1 MSISKSIK
9 QSSEKYN
16 LELNNG
22 LYFFDDATLGM
33 IINSC
38 GSKGIGD
45 KIVPDSILGVCITPA
60 CQIHDFDYFVGQT
73 FEDKK
78 NADRRF
84 LENMRKIIEYDS
96 KFLNMPDTRHF
107 KTSHFDLLGSSSRSR
122 LSINSLNLSSFSY
135 PSQ

>member
-33 IINSC
+33 IVNSC

-60 CQIHDFDYFVGQT
+60 CQVHDFDYFVGQT

-84 LENMRKIIEYDS
+84 LENMRKIIEYES
-96 KFLNMPDTRHF
+96 KFWPL
-107 KTSHFDLLGSSSRSR
+107 KYIR
-122 LSINSLNLSSFSY
+122 LKIAKGYYDAVKYAGYEAFQDKSL
-135 PSQ
+135 